1 MFLSI
6 FLKVLVNFGFNININ
21 NVVKFIRAL
30 NEELKARDEQAL
42 NDNEDLVKSFEEHIK
57 KLQNEERE
65 RLRKKDDYER

>member
-6 FLKVLVNFGFNININ
+6 FLNVLVKFSFNINMN

-30 NEELKARDEQAL
+30 NEELKRRDEQAL